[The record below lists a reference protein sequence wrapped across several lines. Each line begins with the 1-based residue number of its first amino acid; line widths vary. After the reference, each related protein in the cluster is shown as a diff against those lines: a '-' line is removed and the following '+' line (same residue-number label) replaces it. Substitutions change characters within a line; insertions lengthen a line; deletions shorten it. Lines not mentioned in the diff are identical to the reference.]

1 MNTLRP
7 RRPARRR
14 AGQLPAAAAVLL
26 AIVAGEARGQDGW
39 PFAPRSARISDA
51 VIARDLATF
60 DTLARRAVDA
70 RAGLYVA
77 LAREA
82 YERND
87 DGRLSAA
94 LLETARTGGAASARV
109 RPDLWQTLE
118 AGRGTRAITSATLD
132 SLEVALVRAAHPLL
146 GAPSCARWEQRA
158 DSLAGTVRA
167 QLASL
172 RDARAV
178 ERRPTEPVAAPPAIR
193 RPGPLPDRVHF
204 ALDRAA
210 LSPQS
215 EAVLQAVADSLR
227 DAGSVTIELEGHT
240 DRRASDAYNDAL
252 SARRAEAVRD
262 WLVAHGV
269 AADRITVRALGR
281 AQLLVAG
288 SSAEAHARNRRVRM
302 RFIASDGT
310 VLVTLEQRDDLQPE
324 RR

>member
-1 MNTLRP
+1 MAATVLVTLSPWATHAQEGWRP
-7 RRPARRR
+7 S
-14 AGQLPAAAAVLL
+14 
-26 AIVAGEARGQDGW
+26 
-39 PFAPRSARISDA
+39 PRSARTSDA
-51 VIARDLATF
+51 VIARDLASF
-60 DTLARRAVDA
+60 DALAARAA
-70 RAGLYVA
+70 GGRAGLYIA

-87 DGRLSAA
+87 DGRLSVA
-94 LLETARTGGAASARV
+94 LLDVARSGGATPGRV
-109 RPDLWQTLE
+109 RPDLWETLE
-118 AGRGTRAITSATLD
+118 RARAASEIPGVTLD
-132 SLEVALVRAAHPLL
+132 SLEAALLRAQHPLL

-227 DAGSVTIELEGHT
+227 DAGSVTIELKGHT

-262 WLVAHGV
+262 WLVARGV
-269 AADRITVRALGR
+269 EAGRITVRALGR
-281 AQLLVAG
+281 TQLLTDG

-324 RR
+324 HR